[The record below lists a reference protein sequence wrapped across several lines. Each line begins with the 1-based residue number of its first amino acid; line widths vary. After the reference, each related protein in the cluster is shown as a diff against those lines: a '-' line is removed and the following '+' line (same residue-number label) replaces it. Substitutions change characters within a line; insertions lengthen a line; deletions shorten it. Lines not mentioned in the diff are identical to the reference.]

1 MEPVHPAS
9 RNGRAVGLACLAVAV
24 AALAAAAAVPG
35 AGPGPGGKT
44 VRDAGNRFTLRIP
57 STWEVYPPARGQAL
71 LARGPAGT
79 GALPDTLDVI
89 VEDTAMPLSPAACVG
104 EAERFM
110 RFAIHSWTDLGS
122 APTTVG
128 GRPAYEHT
136 YVWQAST
143 GNQRRSVQVCV
154 TQGRRAFM
162 LIGTTENTPAQPS
175 AGLLVIMRIIDSFRI
190 NPEAPPPAP
199 LDRGSQGA

>member
-1 MEPVHPAS
+1 MRRVLRGG

-24 AALAAAAAVPG
+24 AALAAVPAAPG
-35 AGPGPGGKT
+35 AGASPGGKT
-44 VRDAGNRFTLRIP
+44 VRDAGNRFTIEIP
-57 STWEVYPPARGQAL
+57 PTWGVYPPGRGQAL
-71 LARGPAGT
+71 LARGPAPA
-79 GALPDTLDVI
+79 GALRDTLDVI
-89 VEDTAMPLSPAACVG
+89 VEDTATPLSPAACVG

-110 RFAIHSWTDLGS
+110 RLAIHSWTDLGS

-162 LIGTTENTPAQPS
+162 LIGTTENTPALVS
-175 AGLLVIMRIIDSFRI
+175 AGMPVIMRIIDTFRI